1 MGGSENDRSLEGKA
15 PSDAS
20 RHTSTHSCTII
31 FSLEVY
37 GFRFGCLSL
46 LKVQNGVGEGEDKGG
61 AYRWIEYE
69 EILRQGVSS
78 GGRTREPSKLLPIMM
93 NSSEGRIASSKY
105 TSAKRIASQ

>member
-1 MGGSENDRSLEGKA
+1 MVA
-15 PSDAS
+15 
-20 RHTSTHSCTII
+20 
-31 FSLEVY
+31 
-37 GFRFGCLSL
+37 GFHFNSS
-46 LKVQNGVGEGEDKGG
+46 G

-105 TSAKRIASQ
+105 TSAKRIAVQGYDNNNHKMSNLENFESDIEENTLMF